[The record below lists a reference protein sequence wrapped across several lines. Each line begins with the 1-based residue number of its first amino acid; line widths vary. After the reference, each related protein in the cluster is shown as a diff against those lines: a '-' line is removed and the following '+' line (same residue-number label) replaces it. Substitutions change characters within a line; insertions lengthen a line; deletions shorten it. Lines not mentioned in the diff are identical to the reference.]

1 MPEGVVAV
9 SSIVGVEVIRLHVVR
24 TVLGVLRMFTSTR
37 SSSLRIGAIVTK
49 NDDDVTFNSLHDR
62 RL

>member
-24 TVLGVLRMFTSTR
+24 TVLGVLRMSTN
-37 SSSLRIGAIVTK
+37 SLRIGALATK

-62 RL
+62 RRL